1 MLGIMQ
7 AINNYIIIEPLKEE
21 PKEDK
26 GLLIMD
32 QHVDDIRY
40 LKGKIISVGNLTE
53 GINIGDIIYYDRR
66 AGHGIEYDDNLYQV
80 IKQQDVVLVG

>member
-1 MLGIMQ
+1 MQ

-53 GINIGDIIYYDRR
+53 GIKVGDTIYYDRR

>member
-1 MLGIMQ
+1 MQ
-7 AINNYIIIEPLKEE
+7 AVNKYIIIDPIKEE
-21 PKEDK
+21 IKKEE

-40 LKGKIISVGNLTE
+40 LKANVISTGNLTE

-66 AGHGIEYDDNLYQV
+66 AGHGIEYDNNLYQV

>member
-1 MLGIMQ
+1 MQ
-7 AINNYIIIEPLKEE
+7 AINNYIVIETIKEE
-21 PKEDK
+21 TKKEK

-53 GINIGDIIYYDRR
+53 GIKMGDTIYYDRR
-66 AGHGIEYDDNLYQV
+66 AGHGIEYDNNLYQV

>member
-1 MLGIMQ
+1 MQ
-7 AINNYIIIEPLKEE
+7 AVNNYIIIDPIKEDVKEE
-21 PKEDK
+21 E

-53 GINIGDIIYYDRR
+53 GIKIGDTIYYDRR
-66 AGHGIEYDDNLYQV
+66 AGHGIEYDNNLYQV
-80 IKQQDVVLVG
+80 IRQQDVVLVG

>member
-7 AINNYIIIEPLKEE
+7 AVNNYIIIDPIKEDVKEE
-21 PKEDK
+21 E

-40 LKGKIISVGNLTE
+40 LKASVISIGNLTE
-53 GINIGDIIYYDRR
+53 GIKVGDTIYYDRR
-66 AGHGIEYDDNLYQV
+66 SGHGIEYDDNLYQV

>member
-1 MLGIMQ
+1 MQ
-7 AINNYIIIEPLKEE
+7 AINNYIVIETIKEE
-21 PKEDK
+21 TKKEK

-53 GINIGDIIYYDRR
+53 GIKIGDTIYYDRR

>member
-1 MLGIMQ
+1 MQ
-7 AINNYIIIEPLKEE
+7 AINSYIIIETIKEE
-21 PKEDK
+21 TKKEK

-53 GINIGDIIYYDRR
+53 GIKIGDTIYYDRR
-66 AGHGIEYDDNLYQV
+66 AGHGIEYDNNLYQV
-80 IKQQDVVLVG
+80 IRQQDVVLVG

>member
-1 MLGIMQ
+1 MLEIMQ
-7 AINNYIIIEPLKEE
+7 AVNNYIIIDPIKEDVKEE
-21 PKEDK
+21 E

-40 LKGKIISVGNLTE
+40 LKASVISIGNLTE
-53 GINIGDIIYYDRR
+53 GIKVGDTIYYDRR
-66 AGHGIEYDDNLYQV
+66 SGHGIEYDDNLYQV

>member
-1 MLGIMQ
+1 MQ
-7 AINNYIIIEPLKEE
+7 AINNYIVIETIKEE
-21 PKEDK
+21 TKKEK

-53 GINIGDIIYYDRR
+53 GIKIGDTIYYDRR
-66 AGHGIEYDDNLYQV
+66 AGQGIEYDDNLYQV

>member
-1 MLGIMQ
+1 MQ
-7 AINNYIIIEPLKEE
+7 AINNYIVIEPIKEE

-53 GINIGDIIYYDRR
+53 GIKIGDTIYYDRR
-66 AGHGIEYDDNLYQV
+66 AGLVIEYDNNLYQV

>member
-1 MLGIMQ
+1 MQ
-7 AINNYIIIEPLKEE
+7 AINNYIVIETIKEE
-21 PKEDK
+21 TKKEK

-53 GINIGDIIYYDRR
+53 GIKIGDTIYYDRR
-66 AGHGIEYDDNLYQV
+66 AGHGIEYDNNLYQV
-80 IKQQDVVLVG
+80 IRQQDVVLVG